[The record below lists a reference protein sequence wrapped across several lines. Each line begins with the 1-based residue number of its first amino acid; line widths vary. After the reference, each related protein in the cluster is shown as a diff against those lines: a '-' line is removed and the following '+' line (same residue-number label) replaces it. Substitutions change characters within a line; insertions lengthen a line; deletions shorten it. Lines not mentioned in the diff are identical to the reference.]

1 MKTAV
6 YPGSFDPMTNGHLD
20 IVERMSKLY
29 DKVII
34 LVSVNSS
41 KRPLFTHEERKAMIV
56 EAVRPFDNVEVD
68 SFSGLL
74 VDYVKSKNAVIV
86 KGLRALSDFE
96 VEFQMALANRQLSSD
111 VETLFLMTNM
121 KYSHI
126 SSSLVKEINSYN
138 GDIST
143 MVPKNIEELLISRRK
158 ECEHGN

>member
-6 YPGSFDPMTNGHLD
+6 YPGSFDPITNGHLD
-20 IVERMSKLY
+20 IVERLSKLY

-41 KRPLFTHEERKAMIV
+41 KRPLFSHPERKAMIK
-56 EAVRPFDNVEVD
+56 EAVRHYDNVEVD

-96 VEFQMALANRQLSSD
+96 IEFQMALANRQLCEE

-126 SSSLVKEINSYN
+126 SSSLVKEINSYS
-138 GDIST
+138 GDISS
-143 MVPKNIEELLISRRK
+143 MVPKNIEKLLIEKRS
-158 ECEHGN
+158 N